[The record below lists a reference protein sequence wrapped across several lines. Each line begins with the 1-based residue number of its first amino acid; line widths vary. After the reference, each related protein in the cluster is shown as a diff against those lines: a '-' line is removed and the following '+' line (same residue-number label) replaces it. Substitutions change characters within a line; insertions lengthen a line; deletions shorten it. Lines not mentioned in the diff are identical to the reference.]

1 MNKIT
6 IAEFAKRQ
14 GISKAK
20 AYAMAD
26 DELREYVSIEEG
38 IKRIDIDRL
47 EQRTDNRAEDRER
60 KETQETAS
68 REEEYRQEIDRLRE
82 EIREE
87 RKLNIENHNKLLEL
101 TDRVIKLTENTQIL
115 MARIQEQQLLIQQE
129 QKPKLIE
136 EEARKKRRIFDFFRR
151 K

>member
-20 AYAMAD
+20 AYAMAE

-47 EQRTDNRAEDRER
+47 KQRTEDRER

-87 RKLNIENHNKLLEL
+87 RKLNIEKDNKLLEL

>member
-20 AYAMAD
+20 AYAMAE

-47 EQRTDNRAEDRER
+47 EQRTEDRER

-87 RKLNIENHNKLLEL
+87 RKLNIEKDNKLLEL

>member
-1 MNKIT
+1 MSKIT

-20 AYAMAD
+20 AYAMAE

-38 IKRIDIDRL
+38 IKRIDIDRF

-68 REEEYRQEIDRLRE
+68 RDEEYRQEINRLRE

-87 RKLNIENHNKLLEL
+87 RKISIEKDNKLLEL
-101 TDRVIKLTENTQIL
+101 TDRIIKLTENTQIL
-115 MARIQEQQLLIQQE
+115 MARIQDQQLLIQQE
-129 QKPKLIE
+129 QKQKLLE
-136 EEARKKRRIFDFFRR
+136 DGAKKKRRIFNFFRR